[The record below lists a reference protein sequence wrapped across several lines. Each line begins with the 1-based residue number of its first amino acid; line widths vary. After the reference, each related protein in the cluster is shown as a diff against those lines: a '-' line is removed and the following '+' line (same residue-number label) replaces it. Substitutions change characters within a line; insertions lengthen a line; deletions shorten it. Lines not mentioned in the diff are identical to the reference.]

1 MKICLIVSF
10 FFHGVFVLAFQEA
23 FPWAFAEEEL
33 RTYTVEFIRPPVED
47 LEKDDLSDGE
57 MGKTEKKDTPEAA
70 ESQDTISLDTLDKR
84 YVSYTRIIKDSI
96 MRQWQYP
103 AEARENLIEGKLL
116 ILFSL
121 SKNGSLQG
129 VRILTS
135 SGYAILDDEAA
146 RAIRAANPFPSFP
159 EHITVTRLNIKADI
173 DYRIASRR

>member
-10 FFHGVFVLAFQEA
+10 FFHGIFVLAFQEA

-57 MGKTEKKDTPEAA
+57 MGKAEKTDTPEPA

-84 YVSYTRIIKDSI
+84 YVPYTRIIKDSI

-103 AEARENLIEGKLL
+103 PEARENLIEGKLL
-116 ILFSL
+116 VLFSL
-121 SKNGSLQG
+121 GRNGDLKG

-135 SGYAILDDEAA
+135 SGYAMLDHEAV
-146 RAIRAANPFPSFP
+146 RAIRAASPFPSFP
-159 EHITVTRLNIKADI
+159 DHITVTRLNIKASI
-173 DYRIASRR
+173 DYRIASHR

>member
-10 FFHGVFVLAFQEA
+10 FFHGVFVLAFHGA

-57 MGKTEKKDTPEAA
+57 MGKAEKEETPETA
-70 ESQDTISLDTLDKR
+70 ESQDTISLDTQDKR
-84 YVSYTRIIKDSI
+84 YVPYTRVIRDSI
-96 MRQWQYP
+96 MRQWRYP
-103 AEARENLIEGKLL
+103 PEARENLIEGKLL
-116 ILFSL
+116 VLFSL
-121 SKNGSLQG
+121 GRNGDLQG

-135 SGYAILDDEAA
+135 SGYAILDDEAV

-159 EHITVTRLNIKADI
+159 EHITVTRLNIKANI